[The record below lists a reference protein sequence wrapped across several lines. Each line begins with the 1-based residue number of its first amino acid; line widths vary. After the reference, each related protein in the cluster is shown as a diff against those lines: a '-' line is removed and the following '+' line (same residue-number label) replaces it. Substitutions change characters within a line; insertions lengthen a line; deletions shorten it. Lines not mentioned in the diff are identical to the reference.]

1 LRIIDLLVDEK
12 SNPEV
17 YNLSFVTMG
26 KILFVVVAVIVNIDQ
41 NKLID

>member
-12 SNPEV
+12 SNLEV

-26 KILFVVVAVIVNIDQ
+26 KILFVVVAVIVNVDQ